1 VVPAPPPQYPFGPWL
16 TQADAGAD
24 REAEAYKAV
33 RAHELTLNEAK
44 AALERAVLA
53 PLIALNGGAI
63 VAFLTLLGALS
74 GKNSTLNVNTTLAA
88 VAIAAAILVWASG
101 LIFAALAVVWASRE
115 QGQINKGY
123 RLMRELVEA
132 KIVAPDVAQI
142 IVPPAPDS
150 EQTDEE
156 GWQKRASDKRAR
168 KLARQEVRKGTPWRE
183 RRGFAKEILD
193 KEKSVDADDQQRHNR
208 ELAQRYASVAGKKR
222 QRRWQSS
229 AGAFLVGALLA
240 LVAIGFSDRDN
251 TKTSTTTITT
261 TGPGEPAPTTTTST
275 TTRTTTTTSP

>member
-1 VVPAPPPQYPFGPWL
+1 MVPAPPPQYPFGPWP
-16 TQADAGAD
+16 TQAHAGAD

-74 GKNSTLNVNTTLAA
+74 GKNSTLNFNTTLAA

-101 LIFAALAVVWASRE
+101 LIFAAWAVVWASRQ

-142 IVPPAPDS
+142 IAPPARDS

-156 GWQKRASDKRAR
+156 RWQTRASGKRAM
-168 KLARQEVRKGTPWRE
+168 KLARQEVRKDTP
-183 RRGFAKEILD
+183 RR
-193 KEKSVDADDQQRHNR
+193 
-208 ELAQRYASVAGKKR
+208 
-222 QRRWQSS
+222 
-229 AGAFLVGALLA
+229 
-240 LVAIGFSDRDN
+240 
-251 TKTSTTTITT
+251 
-261 TGPGEPAPTTTTST
+261 PTATA
-275 TTRTTTTTSP
+275 